1 MTKSLFT
8 KISLL
13 ACTFFAALPLSFGAN
28 NEYIDEKVE
37 NLGKLPCTG
46 IELGKIT
53 GEYVKLPLITEK
65 LISDAKSGDL
75 EAQKKLFPYCISK
88 EEQIYWLRRS
98 AENGDASSQFG
109 LHFRYKNGA
118 DNFPVSQEKSI
129 FWAYKAAL
137 NDQINAQVDLAEY
150 YYNKND
156 IEKAIKWYKR
166 VANETRTSGS
176 MAYPKAVATYTL
188 GEIYL
193 KNTDY
198 DTAILYFTQCINHL
212 NKISLPSKDEFF
224 KTRIPPQEYIE
235 KINGLRKNQTLNQKP
250 QDSRTATDELLE
262 SLIKRANDNDAEAQF
277 QLSRAYI
284 NATHGAHKDLVEAE
298 IWAQKAIKNG
308 NLKAH
313 NSLGFIRSLNKD
325 KSCIE
330 HYEIAAEAGLDMA
343 QHNLSNYYTTGKYVA
358 QDNIKAFEWC
368 KKASEQGLG
377 AAQQKLA
384 FCYFL
389 GIGCAKNYDLAEIW
403 AEKAIKNGMPRAHE
417 ILDAIG
423 TIKNTKNNQNDPQTF
438 FTAGQIY
445 ESTKDVKADI
455 QETLIWFVEGA
466 RRGNKDCRS
475 KIKSLAH
482 SDTILADFL
491 FNYRGAN
498 PVNNGIY
505 HHEIH
510 GGPRQVM
517 LQAFQVVKDGVL
529 IKGIDMFPAMADYS
543 STPDKII
550 FVKTSRQYADLDF
563 LDAGYYIYD
572 GTYSYVTVNGS
583 TKRIHAFKECYTYNT
598 NVHFPHNEELI
609 SKTALGNMM
618 CSYFGH
624 PIVGESYRY
633 ELGYNITLKIA
644 QTLSEGVLVYGEYQ
658 GWPDPNFK
666 CDRLILI
673 KTKSQYVDDDLLK
686 PGNYRCLGIEQY
698 TTVRRANK
706 AVYLFEEQ

>member
-262 SLIKRANDNDAEAQF
+262 SLIKRANNNDFEAQF
-277 QLSRAYI
+277 QLSRAYL
-284 NATHGAHKDLVEAE
+284 NGENGAQKDFKEAE
-298 IWAQKAIKNG
+298 KWAKKAIANG
-308 NLKAH
+308 DVKAHGLLGDIYLENKNLKEAFQH
-313 NSLGFIRSLNKD
+313 LL
-325 KSCIE
+325 
-330 HYEIAAEAGLDMA
+330 IAAEAGYSEA
-343 QHNLSNYYTTGKYVA
+343 QLRLSAYYIDVKKDIQNG
-358 QDNIKAFEWC
+358 IK
-368 KKASEQGLG
+368 
-377 AAQQKLA
+377 
-384 FCYFL
+384 
-389 GIGCAKNYDLAEIW
+389 W
-403 AEKAIKNGMPRAHE
+403 AEKAAEQGDKEAIIDLFQYYATGNKNPKAAQKWLDKISFKDSSAEIEYMMHRSGYCTTEFHESGEEIAIMLSHKAIRQSTNQKLRELGLE
-417 ILDAIG
+417 ILGYELENRKYSFKYQFPKDDERVLGNFMLIGGFISKKEKYSSSIQGVLKNLKNKNLHYISIEFAIFDINGNLLETSLDHSFYMEANG
-423 TIKNTKNNQNDPQTF
+423 TWKFEATVF
-438 FTAGQIY
+438 
-445 ESTKDVKADI
+445 
-455 QETLIWFVEGA
+455 
-466 RRGNKDCRS
+466 NKD
-475 KIKSLAH
+475 A
-482 SDTILADFL
+482 
-491 FNYRGAN
+491 
-498 PVNNGIY
+498 
-505 HHEIH
+505 
-510 GGPRQVM
+510 
-517 LQAFQVVKDGVL
+517 AFYKL
-529 IKGIDMFPAMADYS
+529 LEIKG
-543 STPDKII
+543 
-550 FVKTSRQYADLDF
+550 R
-563 LDAGYYIYD
+563 
-572 GTYSYVTVNGS
+572 
-583 TKRIHAFKECYTYNT
+583 
-598 NVHFPHNEELI
+598 
-609 SKTALGNMM
+609 
-618 CSYFGH
+618 
-624 PIVGESYRY
+624 
-633 ELGYNITLKIA
+633 
-644 QTLSEGVLVYGEYQ
+644 
-658 GWPDPNFK
+658 
-666 CDRLILI
+666 
-673 KTKSQYVDDDLLK
+673 
-686 PGNYRCLGIEQY
+686 
-698 TTVRRANK
+698 
-706 AVYLFEEQ
+706 